1 MRRTIPLGFA
11 IALMLAPSSS
21 FAQAGE
27 TKPAEDP
34 ALIAARDQ
42 FIEGVSLMAAEDWA
56 NALTRFKAAGR
67 FKMSAQVAFNIAECE
82 SKLGRL
88 VAALGNYRLALSKAD
103 TAGAETVKDLAP
115 KRINELT
122 ALIPKLTV
130 KKSGEGSATAR
141 ALLDGQELASTSQA
155 VPVDPGEHVVTLVVN
170 EKTVATERVTL
181 KQGETRE
188 LTIAV
193 PEGAASGEGKPVAPS
208 SSGVSVPGIVLIS
221 FGAASLIGGGV
232 SIGVRQAAISELDE
246 LCGPDSSCPADAEAT
261 YDRGRLATG
270 FAEVLFPLG
279 AVSVVVGSILVAT
292 TGGSPDA
299 AEAGNSARVEG
310 VSFVAADGTGPGLAL
325 WGVF

>member
-1 MRRTIPLGFA
+1 VRRAIPFGFV
-11 IALMLAPSSS
+11 IALLLAPTPLL
-21 FAQAGE
+21 AQTGE

-122 ALIPKLTV
+122 AQIPKLTV
-130 KKSGEGSATAR
+130 KKAGEGSATAR
-141 ALLDGQELASTSQA
+141 ALLDGQELATTSQA

-170 EKTVATERVTL
+170 DKTVATERVTL

-193 PEGAASGEGKPVAPS
+193 PENVESDGTPQTPT

-221 FGAASLIGGGV
+221 FGAASMIGGGV
-232 SIGVRQAAISELDE
+232 SIGVRQAAISELDD
-246 LCGPDSSCPADAEAT
+246 LCGPDNACPADAEAT

-270 FAEVLFPLG
+270 FAEVLIPLG

-292 TGGSPDA
+292 SGPSAPE
-299 AEAGNSARVEG
+299 EAPSSARLEG
-310 VSFVAADGTGPGLAL
+310 VSLVSADGTGPGLSL
-325 WGVF
+325 WGAF